1 MKSLQSSIKKLF
13 LFDKWLNLYAI
24 GISLLSLICVSII
37 YYNSVLYFNREPW
50 DGSFQTLFPLRSI
63 DIGSYPAIDFS
74 YFHGNGIPYLIYP
87 LYYLFSHIL
96 GFGVIVSALNSTF
109 IVNCAFLYL
118 PIYFILR
125 KISNFSTSLI
135 FTLFISMLF
144 DFIPYIGAY
153 FSPLFLGAP
162 MAVRFSPH
170 ILLAICFY
178 NLITYYEI
186 ADKKK
191 TLKTVIVTLFVAAI
205 SPLLGAEQGFYAIA
219 AFCLTVFIYFF
230 IHEKKRV
237 AALVYSASL
246 FILSILAHVAI
257 LLILF
262 QSLESIRAIITI
274 SNDQTWVFGV
284 FPNSFFDSFT
294 ELFRLDNISAVVTQ
308 IVTLIAIIYT
318 LIITFVYRKYNLN
331 SKFYYACLVMFWGGI
346 LSWASNLGYIGAH
359 QAPLEIRYMTL
370 SFFPILFFI
379 FTENAKLK
387 ND

>member
-13 LFDKWLNLYAI
+13 LSDKWLNLYAI

-96 GFGVIVSALNSTF
+96 GFGIIVSALNSTF

-170 ILLAICFY
+170 ILLAI
-178 NLITYYEI
+178 
-186 ADKKK
+186 
-191 TLKTVIVTLFVAAI
+191 
-205 SPLLGAEQGFYAIA
+205 
-219 AFCLTVFIYFF
+219 
-230 IHEKKRV
+230 
-237 AALVYSASL
+237 
-246 FILSILAHVAI
+246 
-257 LLILF
+257 
-262 QSLESIRAIITI
+262 
-274 SNDQTWVFGV
+274 
-284 FPNSFFDSFT
+284 
-294 ELFRLDNISAVVTQ
+294 
-308 IVTLIAIIYT
+308 
-318 LIITFVYRKYNLN
+318 
-331 SKFYYACLVMFWGGI
+331 
-346 LSWASNLGYIGAH
+346 
-359 QAPLEIRYMTL
+359 
-370 SFFPILFFI
+370 
-379 FTENAKLK
+379 
-387 ND
+387 